1 MMCSWVD
8 VLCFADFLVGGQ
20 WSSDFED
27 GLFAS
32 SWSATSG
39 LTTTDIGARLLI
51 RDLMCFVPVCSSSY
65 FLVSLLLSAV
75 IGTTL
80 PRLACGIGISIM
92 LPLICGL
99 PSVLDYL
106 ICSLG
111 TWCVWVLFIM
121 LLLLSAV
128 DMVMV
133 YRLAC
138 GLGIAGRVRVVL
150 ALTSVLDLLYG
161 NWCVRVLFYSEPV
174 LSAVFILTPWI
185 VACGFG
191 MTIKLRLVSIL
202 VSVLDYLFIG
212 KWCVWALSYFQS
224 SCRR

>member
-20 WSSDFED
+20 WRSDLED

-65 FLVSLLLSAV
+65 LLVSLLLSAV

-80 PRLACGIGISIM
+80 PRLACGIGISIT

-111 TWCVWVLFIM
+111 TWCVWVL
-121 LLLLSAV
+121 
-128 DMVMV
+128 
-133 YRLAC
+133 AC
-138 GLGIAGRVRVVL
+138 YEL
-150 ALTSVLDLLYG
+150 
-161 NWCVRVLFYSEPV
+161 C
-174 LSAVFILTPWI
+174 
-185 VACGFG
+185 
-191 MTIKLRLVSIL
+191 
-202 VSVLDYLFIG
+202 
-212 KWCVWALSYFQS
+212 
-224 SCRR
+224 SCRRYVLGHLDLWLVVLGFRPYFVLCLFRYRCSTYYMGIDV

>member
-1 MMCSWVD
+1 MLVCCRRPSAGSSDTNMCD
-8 VLCFADFLVGGQ
+8 YYYQAEGDRIALVGGQ

-65 FLVSLLLSAV
+65 LLVSLLLSAV

-111 TWCVWVLFIM
+111 TWCV
-121 LLLLSAV
+121 
-128 DMVMV
+128 
-133 YRLAC
+133 
-138 GLGIAGRVRVVL
+138 
-150 ALTSVLDLLYG
+150 
-161 NWCVRVLFYSEPV
+161 
-174 LSAVFILTPWI
+174 
-185 VACGFG
+185 
-191 MTIKLRLVSIL
+191 
-202 VSVLDYLFIG
+202 
-212 KWCVWALSYFQS
+212 
-224 SCRR
+224 

>member
-8 VLCFADFLVGGQ
+8 VLCFADFLVGGH
-20 WSSDFED
+20 WRSDFED

-65 FLVSLLLSAV
+65 LLVSLLLSAV

-80 PRLACGIGISIM
+80 PRLACGVGISRSFLVRM
-92 LPLICGL
+92 
-99 PSVLDYL
+99 VL
-106 ICSLG
+106 
-111 TWCVWVLFIM
+111 
-121 LLLLSAV
+121 
-128 DMVMV
+128 
-133 YRLAC
+133 
-138 GLGIAGRVRVVL
+138 
-150 ALTSVLDLLYG
+150 SVLDLLYG

>member
-20 WSSDFED
+20 WRSDLED

-65 FLVSLLLSAV
+65 LLVSLLLSAV

-80 PRLACGIGISIM
+80 PRLACGIGISIT

-99 PSVLDYL
+99 P
-106 ICSLG
+106 
-111 TWCVWVLFIM
+111 
-121 LLLLSAV
+121 
-128 DMVMV
+128 
-133 YRLAC
+133 
-138 GLGIAGRVRVVL
+138 
-150 ALTSVLDLLYG
+150 SVLDLLYG
-161 NWCVRVLFYSEPV
+161 NWCVRAWLSTCTLVGGAYDDSIRSGCACWWCALASSITGGMIGARLLIYREMMCMSAVILPII
-174 LSAVFILTPWI
+174 LSAVDMVL
-185 VACGFG
+185 VYRLACGVG
-191 MTIKLRLVSIL
+191 LWTILRLMLLSI
-202 VSVLDYLFIG
+202 SVLDLLY
-212 KWCVWALSYFQS
+212 
-224 SCRR
+224 